1 MVRPFASG
9 SSDRIVAMIGEE
21 KSTSRLYQWGQ
32 ADGSYSAED
41 PTGSAHN
48 GLSICRG
55 QACGLTFCALA
66 AAPARKASISRES
79 VLQKTPDLE
88 RPGRA
93 VGYTRLLG
101 RSPPR
106 LCG

>member
-55 QACGLTFCALA
+55 QACGLTSCASA
-66 AAPARKASISRES
+66 AAEARSTRW
-79 VLQKTPDLE
+79 LQKTDDLA
-88 RPGRA
+88 RRRRSAASACWAATAGL
-93 VGYTRLLG
+93 RL
-101 RSPPR
+101 
-106 LCG
+106 

>member
-55 QACGLTFCALA
+55 QACGLTACASVA
-66 AAPARKASISRES
+66 AEARGTGC
-79 VLQKTPDLE
+79 LQKSHDFA
-88 RPGRA
+88 RR
-93 VGYTRLLG
+93 R
-101 RSPPR
+101 RSTASA
-106 LCG
+106 CWAAIAA